1 MTRAREI
8 ADELKTLP
16 AQTSLE
22 VMPGLTLR
30 KTANGVNVARLH
42 YSAHPDRHPQLRPEW
57 RISER
62 KAYPSQAAW
71 DREQEIVDEAGGGE
85 RVFAD
90 VLLTY
95 WNKIVI
101 EGQDEITDIV
111 ERSREWE
118 VGGGFDHGK
127 TNPTCLLRAYVD
139 FDGTIIYAGEYYMP
153 GREIWQHAPLMQRM
167 YDFDRMEAGSL
178 GIQSDRS
185 IFPLT
190 QQQEQ
195 RPGHAPERAK
205 SYADLYRDQGVA
217 NLVPFGGGD
226 ASDVSFA
233 LRLHSHWS
241 DLEHRAPSV
250 RIICPR
256 GLYVDKPQ
264 PGLYNWGCPN
274 LLWELMVARRT
285 KLTAQQLLCRNT
297 SEAIVDK
304 DNHAR
309 DAMKYFLMMQP
320 EPSRKPRGQRVSE
333 RIQAT
338 LEEAKRKG
346 VDPDQAMTST
356 VFQYGRIMREEQEED
371 TPTITYY
378 GGKARHRIVE
388 MQREIDRRYG
398 GGGR

>member
-8 ADELKTLP
+8 ADRLKTLP

-22 VMPGLTLR
+22 VTPGLTLR
-30 KTANGVNVARLH
+30 KTSNGVNVPKLH
-42 YSAHPDRHPQLRPEW
+42 YSAHPDRDPELHPGW
-57 RISER
+57 KTAER

-90 VLLTY
+90 VMLTY

-101 EGQDEITDIV
+101 EDPQEISDIV
-111 ERSREWE
+111 ERCREWE

-127 TNPTCLLRAYVD
+127 TNPTCLLRTYVD

-153 GREIWQHAPLMQRM
+153 GREIWQHAPVMKRM

-185 IFPLT
+185 IFPMT

-205 SYADLYRDQGVA
+205 SYADLYHDQGVT

-226 ASDVSFA
+226 ASDVG
-233 LRLHSHWS
+233 
-241 DLEHRAPSV
+241 
-250 RIICPR
+250 IICPR
-256 GLYVDKPQ
+256 GLYADKPQ
-264 PGLYNWGCPN
+264 PGLYHWGCPN

-285 KLTAQQLLCRNT
+285 KLTAQQLLSRTT

-338 LEEAKRKG
+338 FEEAKRMG
-346 VDPDQAMTST
+346 ADPDQAMTSA
-356 VFQYGRIMREEQEED
+356 VFQYSRIMHEEQEED
-371 TPTITYY
+371 TPAITYY
-378 GGKARHRIVE
+378 GGNVRHRIVE
-388 MQREIDRRYG
+388 MQREIDRRYRG
-398 GGGR
+398 GWR

>member
-1 MTRAREI
+1 MR
-8 ADELKTLP
+8 
-16 AQTSLE
+16 
-22 VMPGLTLR
+22 GLTLR
-30 KTANGVNVARLH
+30 KTANGVNVARLD
-42 YSAHPDRHPQLRPEW
+42 YSAHPDRDPRLRPEW
-57 RISER
+57 KRAER

-90 VLLTY
+90 TLLSY

-101 EGQDEITDIV
+101 EDPEEIADIV
-111 ERSREWE
+111 ERCRGWE

-139 FDGTIIYAGEYYMP
+139 FDGTIIIAGEYYMP
-153 GREIWQHAPLMQRM
+153 GLEIWQHAPKIKGM
-167 YDFDRMEAGSL
+167 YDFERMETGSL

-185 IFPLT
+185 IFPMT

-205 SYADLYRDQGVA
+205 SYADLYREQDIT

-250 RIICPR
+250 RIICPK
-256 GLYVDKPQ
+256 GLYADKPQ
-264 PGLYNWGCPN
+264 PGLNSWGCPN
-274 LLWELMVARRT
+274 LLWELMVARRA
-285 KLTAQQLLCRNT
+285 KLTAQQLLSRNT
-297 SEAIVDK
+297 SEAIIDK

-320 EPSRKPRGQRVSE
+320 EPTRKSLE
-333 RIQAT
+333 RRLGEEVQTFMESAQKQGLSADDAAT
-338 LEEAKRKG
+338 NVMLRYTK
-346 VDPDQAMTST
+346 MTHE
-356 VFQYGRIMREEQEED
+356 VQEED
-371 TPTITYY
+371 KPTTFYY
-378 GGKARHRIVE
+378 GGSARRRIK
-388 MQREIDRRYG
+388 MIQRGIDRRYRE
-398 GGGR
+398 GRR